1 VLLPEFLC
9 SVFRKISNTLNDKK
23 RRLFFFREVWSAAA
37 KKLGTSQFRET
48 TLLAAPI
55 LSDTVLQ
62 AIVRVIQ

>member
-1 VLLPEFLC
+1 MIKKDVSFFL
-9 SVFRKISNTLNDKK
+9 
-23 RRLFFFREVWSAAA
+23 REVWSAAV